1 MKETYKGLPL
11 VDLIL
16 DENIDNDS
24 GMNRLSFVENPAIK
38 TDWSLFNDIDL
49 NFTEVKDEDKRLII
63 TPIMLADTPIL
74 REIKGK
80 FFYAKF
86 SPYTVEAMMKKYF
99 MQNKIHNINESHDP
113 QKVIDGVFMVE
124 SFISGNRA
132 NSTLYPNIPNGSWVG
147 TFYVEDKKYWEKIKN
162 GTFTGVSLEGIF
174 DISDTE
180 FLYSIIEQI
189 IDDESLSEDEK
200 FEQIKSI
207 L

>member
-11 VDLIL
+11 VDLTL
-16 DENIDNDS
+16 DENIDNNS

-38 TDWSLFNDIDL
+38 TDWQLFENIDL
-49 NFTEVKDEDKRLII
+49 NFAEIKDEDKRLIT

-80 FFYAKF
+80 FFYSKF
-86 SPYTVEAMMKKYF
+86 SPSTIEMMMKKYF

-113 QKVIDGVFMVE
+113 KKVIDGVFMIE
-124 SFISGNRA
+124 SFISGTRA
-132 NSTLYPNIPNGSWVG
+132 NSTLYPNIPNGSWVS
-147 TFYVEDKKYWEKIKN
+147 TFYVEDKKYWERIKN
-162 GTFTGVSLEGIF
+162 GTFTGVSLEGVF
-174 DISDTE
+174 EISDTE
-180 FLYSIIEQI
+180 FLYGVVEQI
-189 IDDESLSEDEK
+189 INDNSLSEDEK